1 MHDGLAERSAGPFA
15 IQEIMTEPSAPK
27 THAEANR
34 LRKDIVLG
42 EATDEARLVRFVAG
56 PDGVVVPDVARKLP
70 GRGIWVGADRD
81 SVNTAAKKGLFSR
94 AAKTKLTAPADLADQ
109 VEALL
114 ARRIL
119 DSLGLARKAGTI
131 ISGYEKVVA
140 ALGTGN
146 VAWLIEASDSAED
159 GRRKILNAARKAPRP
174 PRLLGAFNSDEL
186 GLALGGENVIHTALL
201 AGRGIDS
208 WTQDVERLSGFRPLL
223 PPEWSANGREDS

>member
-1 MHDGLAERSAGPFA
+1 
-15 IQEIMTEPSAPK
+15 MTEPAAPK

-42 EATDEARLVRFVAG
+42 EASDEARLVRFVAG

-70 GRGIWVGADRD
+70 GRGIWVGADRE
-81 SVNTAAKKGLFSR
+81 SIAAAAKKGLFSR

-114 ARRIL
+114 ARRVL
-119 DSLGLARKAGTI
+119 DSLGLARKAGII
-131 ISGYEKVVA
+131 ISGFEKVVA
-140 ALGTGN
+140 ALGTGQ
-146 VAWLIEASDSAED
+146 VAWLIEASDGAED
-159 GRRKILNAARKAPRP
+159 GRRKILSAAHKAPNA

-201 AGRGIDS
+201 AGRGLDRWS
-208 WTQDVERLSGFRPLL
+208 SDVERLSGFRPLL
-223 PPEWSANGREDS
+223 PPEWSANGREDG

>member
-1 MHDGLAERSAGPFA
+1 MSTDH
-15 IQEIMTEPSAPK
+15 APK
-27 THAEANR
+27 THAQAHR

-42 EATDEARLVRFVAG
+42 EATDEVRLVRFVAG

-70 GRGIWVGADRD
+70 GRGVWVGADRE
-81 SVNTAAKKGLFSR
+81 SVATAAKKGLFSR
-94 AAKTKLTAPADLADQ
+94 AAKAKLIAPADLVDQ

-114 ARRIL
+114 ARRVL
-119 DSLGLARKAGTI
+119 DGLGLARKAGVI

>member
-1 MHDGLAERSAGPFA
+1 
-15 IQEIMTEPSAPK
+15 MTTDQAQPK
-27 THAEANR
+27 THAQANR

-56 PDGVVVPDVARKLP
+56 PDGVVTPDVARKLP
-70 GRGIWVGADRD
+70 GRGVWVAADRD
-81 SVNTAAKKGLFSR
+81 SIATAAKKGLFSR
-94 AAKTKLTAPADLADQ
+94 AAKTRLTAPVDLADQ

-114 ARRIL
+114 AKRIL
-119 DSLGLARKAGTI
+119 DGLGLARKAGTI

>member
-1 MHDGLAERSAGPFA
+1 MSTDH
-15 IQEIMTEPSAPK
+15 APK
-27 THAEANR
+27 THAQAHR

-70 GRGIWVGADRD
+70 GRGVWVGADRE
-81 SVNTAAKKGLFSR
+81 SVATAAKKGLFSR
-94 AAKTKLTAPADLADQ
+94 AAKAKLIAPADLVDQ

-114 ARRIL
+114 ARRVL
-119 DSLGLARKAGTI
+119 DGLGLARKAGVI

>member
-1 MHDGLAERSAGPFA
+1 
-15 IQEIMTEPSAPK
+15 MTEAAAPK

-56 PDGVVVPDVARKLP
+56 PDGTVVPDIARKLP
-70 GRGIWVGADRD
+70 GRGIWVGADRE
-81 SVNTAAKKGLFSR
+81 SIATAAKKGLFSR

-119 DSLGLARKAGTI
+119 DGLGLARKAGSS
-131 ISGYEKVVA
+131 ISGYEKVIA
-140 ALGTGN
+140 ALGTGK
-146 VAWLIEASDSAED
+146 VAWLIEASDGAED
-159 GRRKILNAARKAPRP
+159 GRRKILSAARKAPIAP
-174 PRLLGAFNSDEL
+174 HLLGAFTSDEL

-201 AGRGIDS
+201 AGRGIDR
-208 WTQDVERLSGFRPLL
+208 WTLDVERLSGFRPLL
-223 PPEWSANGREDS
+223 PPEWSANGREDG

>member
-1 MHDGLAERSAGPFA
+1 
-15 IQEIMTEPSAPK
+15 MTEAAAPK

-56 PDGVVVPDVARKLP
+56 PDGVVTPDVARKLP

-81 SVNTAAKKGLFSR
+81 SITTAAKKGLFSR

-114 ARRIL
+114 VRRIL

-131 ISGYEKVVA
+131 ISGFEKVVA
-140 ALGTGN
+140 ALGTGQ
-146 VAWLIEASDSAED
+146 VAWLIEASDAAAD
-159 GRRKILNAARKAPRP
+159 GRRKILNAARKAPKA
-174 PRLLGAFNSDEL
+174 PRVLGAFNSDEL
-186 GLALGGENVIHTALL
+186 SLALGGENVIHTALL
-201 AGRGIDS
+201 TGRGVDS
-208 WTQDVERLSGFRPLL
+208 WTLDVERLSGFRPLL
-223 PPEWSANGREDS
+223 PPEWSANGREDG